1 MFLSRITG
9 PTAFRPLAVIT
20 LVAIYVNVVSG
31 ALVRVTNSGLGCP
44 DWPLCNGKPTPPL
57 QFHGLIEFTNRVF
70 ALFVIIVA
78 ILLAEKG
85 RVEDLCTQYPEDGH
99 AAISPKLMRDLGVTD
114 GFRHV
119 VNTGRDGRQEVMH
132 VHLHVMGG
140 PRPWIHG

>member
-78 ILLAEKG
+78 ILLAVSAYRSLRKQHRWLWRG
-85 RVEDLCTQYPEDGH
+85 SL
-99 AAISPKLMRDLGVTD
+99 AIGIERPLIAVATRRSSKLAM
-114 GFRHV
+114 
-119 VNTGRDGRQEVMH
+119 M
-132 VHLHVMGG
+132 
-140 PRPWIHG
+140 P